1 MTDEEYLYNLNL
13 VEGYRDALG
22 TTTSDIYGMTDVG
35 IKRIVQ
41 NITANEDG
49 KPTELA
55 LATQAFLSP
64 KLQKV
69 INNKTKKVKNK
80 YKSLP
85 KVDDIAPLG
94 QKAWAELALAT
105 RMLNKEQIARHNGS
119 WLSEDEQDRLCIVG
133 HQRPLVLTSKE
144 MDEAY
149 ASRNSEIVRHQAM
162 TDLRGVSDSA
172 RLGTQKRLAIA
183 VGTDWK
189 ETTIEEK
196 VNHFNGV
203 DRLTLP
209 LLINEAYDKDAAKT
223 KERLEQTSMAQSADS
238 KIYANSDTNTNKTQ
252 YKPLPNEEAF
262 YGALGMQV
270 EQPQEAQQA
279 EEQSLPLGRRLLNAV
294 RSHFP
299 RPISPSNQVAQQPEN
314 MLNNTNGAKQ

>member
-55 LATQAFLSP
+55 LATRSFLSP

-69 INNKTKKVKNK
+69 INNKTKKVKNE

-85 KVDDIAPLG
+85 KVEDIAPLG

-105 RMLNKEQIARHNGS
+105 RMLNREQIARHDGS

-133 HQRPLVLTSKE
+133 HQRPLVLTSRE

-162 TDLRGVSDSA
+162 TDLRGVKDA
-172 RLGTQKRLAIA
+172 AMLGTQKRLAIA
-183 VGTDWK
+183 VGADWQ
-189 ETTIEEK
+189 ETTIGEK
-196 VNHFNGV
+196 VKYFNGV
-203 DRLTLP
+203 DRLALP
-209 LLINEAYDKDAAKT
+209 LLIKEAYDKDAART
-223 KERLEQTSMAQSADS
+223 KERLEQVSMAQSADS
-238 KIYANSDTNTNKTQ
+238 RIYANDDTAQKRNQ
-252 YKPLPNEEAF
+252 YKPLPNEESF

-270 EQPQEAQQA
+270 NTQQVEAPGNEQKL
-279 EEQSLPLGRRLLNAV
+279 SLGQRILNAV
-294 RSHFP
+294 RPYFP
-299 RPISPSNQVAQQPEN
+299 KPFSNQVANNEQN
-314 MLNNTNGAKQ
+314 ILNNTNGEQR